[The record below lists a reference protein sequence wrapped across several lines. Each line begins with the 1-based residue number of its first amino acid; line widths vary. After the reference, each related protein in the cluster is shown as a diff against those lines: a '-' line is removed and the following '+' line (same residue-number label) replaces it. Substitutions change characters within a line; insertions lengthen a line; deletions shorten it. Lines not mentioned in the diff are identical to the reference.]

1 MASQNEKELRDVEM
15 IASAAAAVKRKQKQN
30 FLVDVLVGNFSVAS
44 KKKKNKM
51 VLTWLGFFSVV
62 GHKIVLTNLWMD
74 LLVLWV
80 FSVGKQMKGLN
91 CFVNFG
97 G

>member
-44 KKKKNKM
+44 KKKEK
-51 VLTWLGFFSVV
+51 
-62 GHKIVLTNLWMD
+62 
-74 LLVLWV
+74 
-80 FSVGKQMKGLN
+80 
-91 CFVNFG
+91 
-97 G
+97 